1 MLLLVT
7 FYFVILATYCRPFFG
22 MVDSF
27 PECERIY
34 IADTVELC
42 VCVISIY
49 HISFMFTLSC
59 WGSNGVGVFIG
70 ID

>member
-42 VCVISIY
+42 VCVLSQYTIY
-49 HISFMFTLSC
+49 LLCSHC
-59 WGSNGVGVFIG
+59 HVGGPMVLEYSLE
-70 ID
+70 